1 MLYTNLLGKHHEET
15 LPLLG
20 KADLDDQLCQDKKDD
35 YLKEFY
41 VIVFILTLEQ
51 IIVLNKYCTYNNP
64 IPKISHVKTLQ
75 NSCKMR
81 YKFGGKNNKKV
92 RK

>member
-1 MLYTNLLGKHHEET
+1 MKLLVIPTGYPKESTDH
-15 LPLLG
+15 
-20 KADLDDQLCQDKKDD
+20 
-35 YLKEFY
+35 LKEYYEIFSSPHLNRLFSY
-41 VIVFILTLEQ
+41 INIVPKT
-51 IIVLNKYCTYNNP
+51 NP